1 MIVIGLIPW
10 LITPLHRLR
19 GFAVVALV
27 RAVVLQAVV
36 LQGVVQMGDGVVA
49 AMRFGG
55 HWPAIAVARH

>member
-1 MIVIGLIPW
+1 MVVGLIPL

-27 RAVVLQAVV
+27 RAVVLQ
-36 LQGVVQMGDGVVA
+36 GVVQLGDGVVA

-55 HWPAIAVARH
+55 HWPAIAVERH